1 MLPRH
6 RRFTGLIVVLFG
18 VSLASFFVLKSF
30 QENLLYYFTP
40 VQVQSGE
47 APIDREFRMGGLV
60 VPGSFKREEGSLSVE
75 FVLTDGGASIR
86 VKYTGLLPDLF
97 KEGQGI
103 ITRGRINASG
113 VFSAIEVLAKH
124 DENYMPPMIQP
135 LTEQA

>member
-6 RRFTGLIVVLFG
+6 RRLTGLIVVLFG

-103 ITRGRINASG
+103 ITRGRINTSG

-124 DENYMPPMIQP
+124 DENYMPPKIQP

>member
-18 VSLASFFVLKSF
+18 VSLASFFVLQSF

-113 VFSAIEVLAKH
+113 VFIAIEVLAKH
-124 DENYMPPMIQP
+124 DENYMPPKIQP

>member
-1 MLPRH
+1 
-6 RRFTGLIVVLFG
+6 
-18 VSLASFFVLKSF
+18 
-30 QENLLYYFTP
+30 
-40 VQVQSGE
+40 
-47 APIDREFRMGGLV
+47 MGGLV

-124 DENYMPPMIQP
+124 DENYMPPKIQP

>member
-6 RRFTGLIVVLFG
+6 RRLTGLIVVLFG

-103 ITRGRINASG
+103 IARGRINASG
-113 VFSAIEVLAKH
+113 VFNAIEVLAKH
-124 DENYMPPMIQP
+124 DENYMPPNIQP
-135 LTEQA
+135 LTEQT

>member
-75 FVLTDGGASIR
+75 FVMTDGGASIR

-113 VFSAIEVLAKH
+113 VFNAIEVLAKH

>member
-103 ITRGRINASG
+103 IARGRINASG

-124 DENYMPPMIQP
+124 DENYMPPKIQP
-135 LTEQA
+135 LTEQT

>member
-6 RRFTGLIVVLFG
+6 RRLTGLIVVLFG

-103 ITRGRINASG
+103 IARGRINTSG

-124 DENYMPPMIQP
+124 DENYMPPNIQP
-135 LTEQA
+135 LTEQT

>member
-75 FVLTDGGASIR
+75 FVMTDGGASIR

-97 KEGQGI
+97 KEGQCI

-135 LTEQA
+135 LTEQT

>member
-103 ITRGRINASG
+103 ITRGRINANG

-124 DENYMPPMIQP
+124 DENYMPPKIQP
-135 LTEQA
+135 LTEQT

>member
-47 APIDREFRMGGLV
+47 APID
-60 VPGSFKREEGSLSVE
+60 
-75 FVLTDGGASIR
+75 
-86 VKYTGLLPDLF
+86 
-97 KEGQGI
+97 
-103 ITRGRINASG
+103 
-113 VFSAIEVLAKH
+113 
-124 DENYMPPMIQP
+124 
-135 LTEQA
+135 

>member
-6 RRFTGLIVVLFG
+6 RRLTGLIVVLFG

-103 ITRGRINASG
+103 ITRGRINSSG
-113 VFSAIEVLAKH
+113 VFNAIEVLAKH
-124 DENYMPPMIQP
+124 DENYMPPKIQP
-135 LTEQA
+135 LTEQT